1 MTWNRGLA
9 RIRFIGIVSLVMG
22 VVMLAVVWSLRAAGI
37 EADPVSAF
45 FCSVVWSSG
54 ITLMVLGNVLWIA
67 LWVAKG
73 FLPPST
79 ADLTSATSRA

>member
-1 MTWNRGLA
+1 
-9 RIRFIGIVSLVMG
+9 MG
-22 VVMLAVVWSLRAAGI
+22 VVMLAAVWSFRATGI

-73 FLPPST
+73 FFPPST
-79 ADLTSATSRA
+79 PELTRA